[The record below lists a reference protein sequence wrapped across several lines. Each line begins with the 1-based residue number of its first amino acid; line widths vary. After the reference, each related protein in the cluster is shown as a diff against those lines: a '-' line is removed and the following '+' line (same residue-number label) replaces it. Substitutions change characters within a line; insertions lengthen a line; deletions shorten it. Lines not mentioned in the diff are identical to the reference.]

1 MPPIQFA
8 TNFLAGSLLTI
19 LLPLGVLIALAIW
32 YTVVVRRVPEET
44 PVSSPSLPH
53 PDVVA
58 AASPAEGE
66 TTEPGPG
73 QP

>member
-32 YTVVVRRVPEET
+32 YTVAVRRVPEET
-44 PVSSPSLPH
+44 PVTSATLPS
-53 PDVVA
+53 PDVIA
-58 AASPAEGE
+58 AAPPAEGE
-66 TTEPGPG
+66 AGPPGPG

>member
-32 YTVVVRRVPEET
+32 YTVAVRRVPEET
-44 PVSSPSLPH
+44 PVTSPSLP
-53 PDVVA
+53 PPEVVA
-58 AASPAEGE
+58 AAPPPDGE
-66 TTEPGPG
+66 TGEPGPG